1 MSDKE
6 VFGKKW
12 VVIAGPC
19 AAESRDQILTTAR
32 GIKAA
37 GGDVLRAGL
46 WKPRTS
52 PDAWQ
57 GCGDEGLS
65 WMVEAKNE
73 TGLAITTEVKDLRT
87 IEATLRAGFDALWV
101 GSRNGQN
108 FSLLDEVGIQTNG
121 SDIPV
126 VLKRTMSSSLE
137 EWIGAAEY
145 IARHNPN
152 VILCERGIRGYSP
165 DTRNI
170 LDLQT
175 AVLAREKTG
184 LPVIVDPSHAAGRR
198 DLITSMSL
206 ATKASGLNGIM
217 VEVHPNP
224 DLAKTDNK
232 QQITI
237 DHFGEVI
244 RRLQRIP
251 DDLYE

>member
-1 MSDKE
+1 
-6 VFGKKW
+6 
-12 VVIAGPC
+12 
-19 AAESRDQILTTAR
+19 
-32 GIKAA
+32 
-37 GGDVLRAGL
+37 
-46 WKPRTS
+46 
-52 PDAWQ
+52 
-57 GCGDEGLS
+57 
-65 WMVEAKNE
+65 MVEAKNE

-170 LDLQT
+170 L
-175 AVLAREKTG
+175 
-184 LPVIVDPSHAAGRR
+184 VICKR
-198 DLITSMSL
+198 
-206 ATKASGLNGIM
+206 
-217 VEVHPNP
+217 
-224 DLAKTDNK
+224 
-232 QQITI
+232 Q
-237 DHFGEVI
+237 
-244 RRLQRIP
+244 
-251 DDLYE
+251 Y